1 MSSDI
6 RGANQP
12 AAHMQDPYG
21 ELKLVSVRLDSHA
34 FRHAADLC
42 EARRRAELQRVLRI
56 APRAVTKKRVPR
68 LGHELL
74 NKCTSRVSLS
84 RVSKPVNHDAPSVI
98 TPIVYCM

>member
-12 AAHMQDPYG
+12 ATNMQDPYG

-34 FRHAADLC
+34 FHHAADLC

-56 APRAVTKKRVPR
+56 APRAVTKKRMPR
-68 LGHELL
+68 LAHELL